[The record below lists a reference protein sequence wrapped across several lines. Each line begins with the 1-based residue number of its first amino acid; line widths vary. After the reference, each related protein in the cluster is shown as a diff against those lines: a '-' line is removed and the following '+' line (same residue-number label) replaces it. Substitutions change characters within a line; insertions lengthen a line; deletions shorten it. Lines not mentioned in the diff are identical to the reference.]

1 MNIEELA
8 KLASIHE
15 ATDYAD
21 AKAVKA
27 GNKAA
32 DALRAGLTEYCEAER
47 FEELLE
53 LLTHKSLGGWV
64 AFVLA
69 EFPSVNKAHRKLCVQ
84 KIKEIARGTS
94 NDSIGAQFWLK
105 DHA

>member
-1 MNIEELA
+1 MNIEELT

-21 AKAVKA
+21 SKAVKA

-32 DALRAGLTEYCEAER
+32 DELRAGILEYCEAGR
-47 FEELLE
+47 FDELLD
-53 LLTHKSLGGWV
+53 LLTNKSLGGWV

-69 EFPSVNKAHRKLCVQ
+69 EFPSVSKAHRKLCVK
-84 KIKEIARGTS
+84 KIKDIAEGTS
-94 NDSIGAQFWLK
+94 NDSIGAQFWLE
-105 DHA
+105 DHG